1 MSFRIG
7 IDTGLFPASDHGGL
21 AVYRRELVRALA
33 DTPGDHRL
41 ILYGHRPPVPAGVAG
56 DRVEVRD
63 LGEARAARVPGAF
76 RQVLLPAAAR
86 RDALDVVHFPLGG
99 ASLGRIAPSVVS
111 VHDLLCVLS
120 PTLDY
125 PVALRGLGF
134 RLRKRWHRHA
144 IPASL
149 ARADR
154 LLASSEATRDDL
166 VRLLGVAPERISVAP
181 LAAAP
186 TFATRPSRREIAAF
200 LGARGLPRDYL
211 LALSS
216 IDPRKNAHRV
226 IDAYAKLPSG
236 LRASH
241 ALVIL
246 LTQGTYAR
254 SLKARADRLGI
265 GYRVALVPHLDER
278 ELPLLYAGAAA
289 LAFPSL
295 FEGFGLPVLEAMS
308 LAVPVV
314 TSRVGGLPEVGG
326 DAVDYVDPRDPG
338 SIAAALERVLADY
351 PHAELMREAGAA
363 RAARFSWER
372 TAALT
377 LDAYRAVC
385 T

>member
-7 IDTGLFPASDHGGL
+7 IDAGLFPPSDHGGL
-21 AVYRRELVRALA
+21 AVYRRDLVRALA
-33 DTPGDHRL
+33 ALSGDHRL
-41 ILYGHRPPVPAGVAG
+41 ILYGRRPPLPAGDGAE
-56 DRVEVRD
+56 RVEVRE
-63 LGEARAARVPGAF
+63 LGEAASARVPGAF
-76 RQVLLPAAAR
+76 RQVWLPATAR
-86 RDALDVVHFPLGG
+86 RDALDVMHFPLGG
-99 ASLGRIAPSVVS
+99 ASLARIAPSVVS

-125 PVALRGLGF
+125 PVALRGLAF

-149 ARADR
+149 RRADR
-154 LLASSEATRDDL
+154 LLASSEATRADL
-166 VRLLGVAPERISVAP
+166 AQLLGVPPERISVAP

-186 TFATRPSRREIAAF
+186 AFASRPSRREVSAF
-200 LGARGLPRDYL
+200 LAARGLPRDYL

-226 IDAYAKLPSG
+226 IDAYARLPMA

-241 ALVIL
+241 TLVIL
-246 LTQGTYAR
+246 LTQNTYAR
-254 SLKARADRLGI
+254 SLAAHADRVGI
-265 GYRVALVPHLDER
+265 GYRVKLVPHLDER
-278 ELPLLYAGAAA
+278 ELVLLYAGASV

-326 DAVDYVDPRDPG
+326 DAVDYADPRDPA
-338 SIAAALERVLADY
+338 SIAAAMERVLADFA
-351 PHAELMREAGAA
+351 HAEMMREAGAA
-363 RAARFSWER
+363 RAARFTWER

-377 LDAYRAVC
+377 LDAYRAVRR
-385 T
+385 